1 MGTQVDHRK
10 GCRGSMR
17 TASWRAAS
25 RTCTREPRAVRRKRP
40 LDLPLTPGM
49 LRGVMCL
56 ASLGNPQISAA
67 CPIAA
72 GGSRAVQTAK
82 RSNRS
87 DHPSSKRRRG
97 AQRPFGAPPNK
108 DVDDDDADYQ
118 PEEEVAT
125 HAATSASSSSR
136 QSRQAAEPGTL
147 ASSRVIPVSAL
158 SDQPPPPC
166 GTYAQEVH
174 RANHE
179 LLLTIPS
186 ELSSS
191 LLKAVAKHRPEFL
204 TTHVLCTYFAR
215 CDRLLLSSSIPQ
227 LLSKAPLARFLG
239 TVGEKAD
246 ALRIIS
252 LRGLTNLSD
261 EAAQKLFTFATRL
274 EEVDL
279 SGCARISAKTL
290 EVLVSHN
297 PRLHTVNIS
306 YTDAGPAGL
315 EEALLARRL
324 RVLKAADVLGLTGK
338 AVTAAVNCAMARAA
352 EVEPPFVPLL
362 ELRKLKVK
370 NTIIDEVGLG
380 ALIKLCG
387 ARLESLDISYTA
399 LRTLMSLETGPVSSG
414 SPSKLQKLVLNGLN
428 LSKGTSLSQLIE
440 WSAPSLLN
448 LQCSDIDDKHC
459 WRWIT
464 RLEGRDSYPLRKLV
478 IGDTCFR
485 MSSIMNSP
493 EICRTF
499 PSLKGN
505 VHYLGS
511 EDPLLQRLEEIS
523 AASKRYSLVSGAKPL
538 LFCFVPQHAPLRSV
552 DLSDSGLSRDEVADL
567 VLRSPFMESI
577 NLTGCRS
584 IPVQQ
589 RRSYFEHF
597 DVAYANEIAALREQH
612 PHPAAMFR

>member
-1 MGTQVDHRK
+1 MSSERYK
-10 GCRGSMR
+10 GGRRSAEGRGGKHGHAGRPSERVQRLNADSELESSVQNMYAR
-17 TASWRAAS
+17 AESSTTEASTRPASYTRDAA
-25 RTCTREPRAVRRKRP
+25 RCHV
-40 LDLPLTPGM
+40 LGLPW
-49 LRGVMCL
+49 
-56 ASLGNPQISAA
+56 
-67 CPIAA
+67 
-72 GGSRAVQTAK
+72 
-82 RSNRS
+82 
-87 DHPSSKRRRG
+87 
-97 AQRPFGAPPNK
+97 
-108 DVDDDDADYQ
+108 
-118 PEEEVAT
+118 
-125 HAATSASSSSR
+125 
-136 QSRQAAEPGTL
+136 
-147 ASSRVIPVSAL
+147 
-158 SDQPPPPC
+158 QPP
-166 GTYAQEVH
+166 
-174 RANHE
+174 
-179 LLLTIPS
+179 S
-186 ELSSS
+186 LSS
-191 LLKAVAKHRPEFL
+191 
-204 TTHVLCTYFAR
+204 
-215 CDRLLLSSSIPQ
+215 I
-227 LLSKAPLARFLG
+227 KAPLARFLG
-239 TVGEKAD
+239 NVGEKAD

-261 EAAQKLFTFATRL
+261 DAAQKLFTIATRL

-297 PRLHTVNIS
+297 PRLHTLNIS

-338 AVTAAVNCAMARAA
+338 AVTTAVNRAMARAA
-352 EVEPPFVPLL
+352 EVEHPFVPLL

-440 WSAPSLLN
+440 WSAPTLLN
-448 LQCSDIDDKHC
+448 LQCSDIDDEHC

-464 RLEGRDSYPLRKLV
+464 RLEGRDTCPLRKLV
-478 IGDTCFR
+478 IGDTCFQR
-485 MSSIMNSP
+485 SLTSESQ

-499 PSLKGN
+499 PSLKALVLKGN
-505 VHYLGS
+505 VLYLDS
-511 EDPLLQRLEEIS
+511 EDLPLQRLEGS
-523 AASKRYSLVSGAKPL
+523 A
-538 LFCFVPQHAPLRSV
+538 LFRS
-552 DLSDSGLSRDEVADL
+552 DTTLGLGREEVADL
-567 VLRSPFMESI
+567 VLRSPFLESI

-612 PHPAAMFR
+612 PHQAAMFR